1 MSFRSLFSFA
11 VLGAFSFAA
20 SSSAALNQAPP
31 NFPYR
36 GSEAVYVD
44 FITANYRIVYDPA
57 AKTAK
62 VESEIVFEMPKAGF
76 PIFDL
81 VPNPESVSFD
91 GAKAEAEQISDPD
104 GVSKFRILKTVAQPG
119 RHRLKIAHS
128 LSTNVSF
135 KNGSVASAFWTSDLD
150 DRQYLEQY
158 LPASFE
164 YDAVEMHL
172 VVEVVGVDSTPYAVR
187 ANGNVQSLGTN
198 RFSVDFPGFYTAS
211 SVFFHL
217 MPANAVP
224 SKKFTFKSIDGR
236 NLEVEIYTTFTI
248 ADFER
253 EAISALNELE
263 KDYGPF
269 PHPKLV
275 IYGTGGFTGGMEYSG
290 ATMSSTWALGHELF
304 HSYNARSVMPAN
316 GNAGWIDEAMSS
328 WRDDG
333 YRLLEEPGFSSTRM
347 AGHSKWTRQTDT
359 HAYEEGARFLAWLA
373 HRMKQKG
380 QDLKAFLRDYYARHR
395 ETTVTTEMLLEDLIA
410 FSALDFASDF
420 DRYIYGKSRGS
431 SPSGQKPALQW
442 PTART
447 NSACDTPEEE
457 GHGFH
462 RMNPHHPRLTP
473 SQLEKLLWP

>member
-1 MSFRSLFSFA
+1 MSFRPLFSIT
-11 VLGAFSFAA
+11 VLCALSTVA

-31 NFPYR
+31 NFPYHDA
-36 GSEAVYVD
+36 EAVFVD
-44 FITANYRIVYDPA
+44 FVNANYRIVYDPTA
-57 AKTAK
+57 ETAK

-81 VPNPESVSFD
+81 VADPESIVID
-91 GAKAEAEQISDPD
+91 GVKVEQERISDPD
-104 GVSKFRILKTVAQPG
+104 GVSKFRIVKTVAQPG
-119 RHRLKIAHS
+119 RHHLKISHA
-128 LSTNVSF
+128 LTTNVSF

-172 VVEVVGVDSTPYAVR
+172 AVEVVGVDSNPYSVR
-187 ANGNVQSLGTN
+187 ANGEVQSLGSN
-198 RFSVDFPGFYTAS
+198 RFSVDFPDFYTAS

-217 MPANAVP
+217 LPANAVP
-224 SKKFTFKSIDGR
+224 SKKFVFKSIDGR
-236 NLEVEIYTTFTI
+236 NLEVEIYTTFAI
-248 ADFER
+248 ADFEQ
-253 EAISALNELE
+253 ETISALNELE
-263 KDYGPF
+263 KDFGPF

-328 WRDDG
+328 WRDDR
-333 YRLLEEPGFSSTRM
+333 YRLLENPGFSSTRM
-347 AGHSKWTRQTDT
+347 AGHSKWTRKTDT
-359 HAYEEGARFLAWLA
+359 HAYEEGARFLAWIA

-380 QDLKAFLRDYYARHR
+380 QDLKVFLRDYYARHR
-395 ETTVTTEMLLEDLIA
+395 ETTVTTEMLLEDLVA
-410 FSALDFASDF
+410 FSALDFAADF
-420 DRYIYGKSRGS
+420 DRYIYGKSRGQ
-431 SPSGQKPALQW
+431 SPSSQKPAVHW
-442 PTART
+442 PDTRT
-447 NSACDTPEEE
+447 NTACDLPAEE

-462 RMNPHHPRLTP
+462 KMNPHHPRLTP
-473 SQLEKLLWP
+473 GQLEKLLWP